1 MRLID
6 ADEIIYDCDYDN
18 GNGCDKICHCD
29 NCNNHVVKESII
41 KNLSTINAIPI
52 PENITN
58 GDMIKLLFP
67 NKYGEEYGRTKVYY
81 CIDAHNRMEFQID
94 WWNKPYKEEK

>member
-6 ADEIIYDCDYDN
+6 ADDIDN
-18 GNGCDKICHCD
+18 HIVG
-29 NCNNHVVKESII
+29 HVDTRTCP
-41 KNLSTINAIPI
+41 TINAIPI